1 MSASDFTPMREDDL
15 LWVAERE
22 REIYPFPW
30 SLNNFRDALSAGYS
44 SWVMRRD
51 EEVIGYAVLM
61 LVIDEAHLL
70 NISILPQWQKQGQGD
85 CLLAHV
91 KKVAVQNGAASMFL
105 EVRPSNV
112 HALSFYRRRGFE
124 QIGLRKGYYPAAQGR
139 EDAIVMRCAL

>member
-1 MSASDFTPMREDDL
+1 MSAPNFTPMREDDL
-15 LWVAERE
+15 LWVAEQE

-44 SWVMRRD
+44 SWVMRCGA
-51 EEVIGYAVLM
+51 ETIGYAVLM
-61 LVIDEAHLL
+61 LVINEAHLL

-85 CLLAHV
+85 CLLAHL

-112 HALSFYRRRGFE
+112 HALDFYRRRGFE

-139 EDAIVMRCAL
+139 EDALVMRSEL